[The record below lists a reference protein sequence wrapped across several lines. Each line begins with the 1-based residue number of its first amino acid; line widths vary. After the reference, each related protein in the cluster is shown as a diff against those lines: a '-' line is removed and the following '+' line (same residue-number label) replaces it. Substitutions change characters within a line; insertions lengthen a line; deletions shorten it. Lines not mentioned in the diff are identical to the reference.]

1 MCEFC
6 TFGPGRMFN
15 IYYQG
20 GLGDFDKLDISMGKP
35 YLTKFRKSHQML
47 RKAVYECPRC
57 GRNLKEADDGNAY
70 DT

>member
-6 TFGPGRMFN
+6 TFKRGRMFN

-20 GLGDFDKLDISMGKP
+20 GIGSFDKLDISTGKP
-35 YLTKFRKSHQML
+35 YLTKVRKSRQVL

-57 GRNLKEADDGNAY
+57 GRKLTEAI
-70 DT
+70 